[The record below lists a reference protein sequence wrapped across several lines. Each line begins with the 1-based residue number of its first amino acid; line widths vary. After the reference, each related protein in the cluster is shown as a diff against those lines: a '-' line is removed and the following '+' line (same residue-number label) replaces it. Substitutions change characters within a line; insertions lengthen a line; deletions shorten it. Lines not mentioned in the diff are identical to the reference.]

1 MKFYK
6 EEVMY
11 KRKVSKI
18 KWTEVAKPT
27 FSFVVG
33 ESSIHNE
40 RDCPLSRE
48 GFMPKRTDIMLE
60 KLLHPTM
67 KLYYNVLTQ
76 PYSLRKFPSPNYFVL
91 GNCPSVNN
99 EWSLIKRLTKK
110 KSGACFFIL
119 REKRN

>member
-1 MKFYK
+1 
-6 EEVMY
+6 
-11 KRKVSKI
+11 
-18 KWTEVAKPT
+18 
-27 FSFVVG
+27 
-33 ESSIHNE
+33 
-40 RDCPLSRE
+40 
-48 GFMPKRTDIMLE
+48 MPKRTDIMLE

-110 KSGACFFIL
+110 KSSACFFIL
-119 REKRN
+119 REKRNWIDAAWKTAEICKALKYIT